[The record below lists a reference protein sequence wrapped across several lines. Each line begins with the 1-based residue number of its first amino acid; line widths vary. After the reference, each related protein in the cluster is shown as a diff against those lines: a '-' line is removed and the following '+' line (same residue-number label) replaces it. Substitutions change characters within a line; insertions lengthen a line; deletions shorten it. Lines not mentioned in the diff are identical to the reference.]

1 MSSGMN
7 SVEPQPNSS
16 KRSRQQ
22 RAEDTCEALLNT
34 AIKMFTE
41 QTYDGVSIRA
51 LEAAAGVQRGA
62 AVYHYKSKEGLW
74 KAAIDRVLQSLAAH
88 IGPLQSLFE
97 DLDEEARLRAAVAAF
112 VRFSAETPELNRL
125 VIQEGRSDSWRLK
138 YLVDT
143 FIRNRFGWLTEMI
156 GLLKDPHTYYM
167 TVGAATLV
175 FAVEHECKELFGVD
189 PTTDEFIREHA
200 TRVADMMLYLRKT
213 NQAESP

>member
-7 SVEPQPNSS
+7 NGNAPSAPA

-22 RAEDTCEALLNT
+22 RAEETCDALLNT

-41 QTYDGVSIRA
+41 QTYDGVSVRA

-125 VIQEGRSDSWRLK
+125 IIQEGRSKSWRLE
-138 YLVDT
+138 YLADT

-167 TVGAATLV
+167 TIGAATLV
-175 FAVEHECKELFGVD
+175 FAVEQECKELFDID

-213 NQAESP
+213 NQAENP